1 MIARGGARASVAMS
15 AAPGLLPTGMTAHER
30 FLFDLNGFLVVRN
43 VFTPEEVRAANAA
56 IDANAASMRARDAQ
70 ALRNAKTDTPFSA
83 AGPRKDMGG
92 MLWWPREQSAFFR
105 SVLTHPK
112 LVPYYTA
119 LLGEGYR
126 MDHQPL
132 VIAQDAQSEGFSL
145 HGGPIKSDGRFNP
158 ELQYRCVHGDI
169 WTSLL
174 ACSVQLCD
182 HNENEG
188 GFVVVRGSHKLN
200 LPVPADV
207 ANGLGGD
214 DVNAH
219 LYQPTTKECLPPEPP
234 PLSTLILT
242 STEPRTILTLTRRAT
257 SCYFPRQPSMA
268 RSHGE

>member
-1 MIARGGARASVAMS
+1 
-15 AAPGLLPTGMTAHER
+15 
-30 FLFDLNGFLVVRN
+30 
-43 VFTPEEVRAANAA
+43 
-56 IDANAASMRARDAQ
+56 
-70 ALRNAKTDTPFSA
+70 
-83 AGPRKDMGG
+83 
-92 MLWWPREQSAFFR
+92 MLWWPREQSPFSL
-105 SVLTHPK
+105 SVDSSKARPTHSP
-112 LVPYYTA
+112 PGRATDGSPA
-119 LLGEGYR
+119 AR
-126 MDHQPL
+126 DRP
-132 VIAQDAQSEGFSL
+132 DAQSGFSL